1 MAKLNCEEFQKSIN
15 PLLDGELDERQISDM
30 HEHMDA
36 CESCSRQYQELMDV
50 RDMLAHMDDDL
61 VTPAEFESGWRKAVR
76 EEKRTRHTRG
86 WVRALSGVAA
96 AFVMLAGATA
106 IRRTDINASDALP
119 QATAVVY
126 SATENTD
133 SYDET
138 VALTSDAAVSSTLEY
153 DTADTSGLEAAMP
166 TESDTSDTR
175 GLEAAMPTEGD
186 TSDYTQVLL
195 TDSTDDTSTQAKYSY
210 SDSDNLGA
218 TSSGGILDVDDTSTT
233 TTSGV
238 KMLRSAALTID
249 SDDFDNDIESI
260 KTLLTK
266 YGGLIERNAISG
278 SEGSRTAE
286 LTLRVPAG
294 FLESF
299 VEQLR
304 QVGSVTHSEVSAQDV
319 TSQYTDT
326 ALRLDTYRTQLNR
339 VKELTD
345 TASDLNEVLELEA
358 EASRLQYEIDKL
370 TGTLKGLD
378 SQAEMSTVTVTLSEY
393 THVDARFSASGFGS
407 QLSEQFSESMNNI
420 GDFLQDMLLTA
431 TALLPYLIWI
441 VPLGILLFVGLKL
454 TKKAKHRHAD

>member
-1 MAKLNCEEFQKSIN
+1 
-15 PLLDGELDERQISDM
+15 
-30 HEHMDA
+30 
-36 CESCSRQYQELMDV
+36 
-50 RDMLAHMDDDL
+50 
-61 VTPAEFESGWRKAVR
+61 
-76 EEKRTRHTRG
+76 
-86 WVRALSGVAA
+86 
-96 AFVMLAGATA
+96 
-106 IRRTDINASDALP
+106 
-119 QATAVVY
+119 
-126 SATENTD
+126 
-133 SYDET
+133 
-138 VALTSDAAVSSTLEY
+138 
-153 DTADTSGLEAAMP
+153 
-166 TESDTSDTR
+166 
-175 GLEAAMPTEGD
+175 MPTEGD

>member
-61 VTPAEFESGWRKAVR
+61 VTPAGFESGWRKAVR

-106 IRRTDINASDALP
+106 IRRTDINASDTLP

-126 SATENTD
+126 STNENTD

-138 VALTSDAAVSSTLEY
+138 VALTSDATESSTLEY

-166 TESDTSDTR
+166 TE
-175 GLEAAMPTEGD
+175 GA

-195 TDSTDDTSTQAKYSY
+195 ADSTDDTSTQAKYSY

-218 TSSGGILDVDDTSTT
+218 TSSGGILDVDETSTT

-393 THVDARFSASGFGS
+393 THVDARFSVSGFGS

>member
-30 HEHMDA
+30 YEHMAA

-106 IRRTDINASDALP
+106 IRRTDINASDTLP

-126 SATENTD
+126 STTENTD

-138 VALTSDAAVSSTLEY
+138 VALTSDATESSTLEY

-166 TESDTSDTR
+166 TEGT
-175 GLEAAMPTEGD
+175 

-195 TDSTDDTSTQAKYSY
+195 ADSTDDTSTQAKYSY

-218 TSSGGILDVDDTSTT
+218 TSSGGILDVDETSTT

-393 THVDARFSASGFGS
+393 THVDARFSVSGFGS